1 MLYMNYLPAHPQ
13 KPLLVCCPL
22 LKEQY
27 LSPCTRLPPRWWA
40 ATSRMCGVIWGMEE
54 LITMQA
60 QAAVGSSVGLS
71 GDIWE
76 RKTFVWMWGIP
87 ADGSAHGSFPPRHA
101 ESMEFFTLGSCGF
114 TPQGMSLTWF
124 GKKVRMGNWW
134 VGFIKLIGG
143 KTAFC
148 SAAPTIWNSLSLSLY
163 LIDSQSDFKS
173 QLKTSLFSCALYPVI
188 FRSCYYFLFISNM
201 FSDGA

>member
-1 MLYMNYLPAHPQ
+1 MSSDFWDVWSDL
-13 KPLLVCCPL
+13 
-22 LKEQY
+22 
-27 LSPCTRLPPRWWA
+27 
-40 ATSRMCGVIWGMEE
+40 GMEV

-60 QAAVGSSVGLS
+60 KVPIESSVGLNS
-71 GDIWE
+71 DICG
-76 RKTFVWMWGIP
+76 RKAFVWMQGP
-87 ADGSAHGSFPPRHA
+87 AADGSAHGNFLPQHA
-101 ESMEFFTLGSCGF
+101 KSMEFFTSGSCGF
-114 TPQGMSLTWF
+114 APRDLSLTWF

-148 SAAPTIWNSLSLSLY
+148 SATPAIWNRLSLSLC

-188 FRSCYYFLFISNM
+188 FLSCYYFLFISNV
-201 FSDGA
+201 FSDGVQELSHDIKWCSTVTLICIRPSSCSEHFPH